1 MVIEEVVEVDA
12 DVNARRAEILARA
25 RQSRRDRPHPS
36 VKTIDGS
43 AQNRLGGFVPARTSA
58 VEARLAQ
65 MPPTCRNGYLRALG
79 GRSPRAAIKSFC
91 LECVGWQRRE
101 VALCTA
107 AACPLWAYRPFRK
120 Q

>member
-1 MVIEEVVEVDA
+1 MVIEEVVEVNA
-12 DVNARRAEILARA
+12 DVNARRAEILAKA
-25 RQSRRDRPHPS
+25 RQARRNRPHPS
-36 VKTIDGS
+36 ITTIDEL
-43 AQNRLGGFVPARTSA
+43 AQNRLALLNPARRSA
-58 VEARLAQ
+58 VEARLAG
-65 MPPTCRNGYLRALG
+65 MPPTCRNTYLRAVG

-91 LECVGWQRRE
+91 LECVGWQRRD